1 MEFLVTTS
9 TATAK
14 PVAPAFDATRTVEY
28 FGVVNYATNER
39 VLEEVR
45 ELYQENPDEEII
57 LSITSA
63 GGPSGSAMGFY
74 DHIRYIL
81 RPKLIT
87 VGSGDVDSSG
97 VILLQAGDTRYV
109 TPHTTMLLHAAGR
122 TFDGNQRYTAHEVEA
137 MLTEDR
143 LKDSLY
149 ASIIAERSNGRLSTE
164 QVQELMERT
173 TVLTPSEMLRY
184 GLVDAVLF

>member
-1 MEFLVTTS
+1 MEFLFAASPATVT
-9 TATAK
+9 
-14 PVAPAFDATRTVEY
+14 PVAPAFDPARTVEY

-39 VLEEVR
+39 VLEELR
-45 ELYQENPDEEII
+45 ELYQENPDGEIA

-74 DHIRYIL
+74 DHVRYVL
-81 RPKLIT
+81 KPKLVTI
-87 VGSGDVDSSG
+87 GSGDVDSSG

-149 ASIIAERSNGRLSTE
+149 ASIIAERSNGRLSAE
-164 QVQELMERT
+164 QAQELMART
-173 TVLTPSEMLRY
+173 TVLTPLEMLRY
-184 GLVDAVLF
+184 GLIDEILS